1 MTKTNDRIRV
11 LLSACATHYAIGDA
25 ETGCACLVELERLIP
40 YADGAL
46 PYLAFQNAVD
56 GIYRRFVITKVLD
69 EPRPRG
75 LVSSHDDRH
84 GYGNGSAG
92 RSHD

>member
-1 MTKTNDRIRV
+1 M
-11 LLSACATHYAIGDA
+11 GDA

-40 YADGAL
+40 AADGAL

-69 EPRPRG
+69 DHRPRG
-75 LVSSHDDRH
+75 LVSKHYDRH
-84 GYGNGSAG
+84 GNGNGSAG
-92 RSHD
+92 YSHG